1 MFRKALIIILPLTL
15 ISCKYNPYSLE
26 THQSNLEV
34 IKQGVIDPEL
44 VGIWAKTPIPGLK
57 IDSIKI
63 YIFRKDKVFN
73 EKVIYYKKLKEF
85 KCDNSYEGNLLW
97 ALESLKSEGV
107 VYSMFEN
114 YIPGDP
120 SFLERVDYLIR
131 NDTLYWGG
139 VKNKFDT
146 KSKFMKLEK
155 YNREMYDKLLKTD
168 LPCMDLST
176 IYDN

>member
-1 MFRKALIIILPLTL
+1 MFRKALIIILLLTL

-34 IKQGVIDPEL
+34 IKQGVIDPKL
-44 VGIWAKTPIPGLK
+44 VGIWVGTPIPGLK
-57 IDSIKI
+57 TDSIRI
-63 YIFRKDKVFN
+63 FIFRKDKVLN
-73 EKVIYYKKLKEF
+73 QKVNYYKKLKEF
-85 KCDNSYEGNLLW
+85 GCANWYEGRGNIIW
-97 ALESLKSEGV
+97 SLKSKGSF
-107 VYSMFEN
+107 YSMFEN

-146 KSKFMKLEK
+146 RSKLMKLEK